1 MMLAPQHQPLTDTW
15 MGKVAEREHY
25 TYIRWFSRPAC
36 SGVDWLVEAELE
48 DTPMDA
54 GTESWWERGETS
66 LRVDGRS
73 WLSWEATN
81 GMFELSQ
88 SLILMNWDRLGKSEG
103 KHTFDAMTRSEIE

>member
-36 SGVDWLVEAELE
+36 SGVDRLVEAELE

-54 GTESWWERGETS
+54 GTES
-66 LRVDGRS
+66 
-73 WLSWEATN
+73 
-81 GMFELSQ
+81 
-88 SLILMNWDRLGKSEG
+88 
-103 KHTFDAMTRSEIE
+103 